1 VVFTQTSDQRVATRV
16 VSRAEITDRGRGME
30 SIVKIAR
37 EKRREKR
44 YSTQDDKHEP
54 KSYIIGR

>member
-1 VVFTQTSDQRVATRV
+1 VATRV